1 MSHLKLVPPKRSRS
15 PKSPAAAK
23 PKRIVIGLPR
33 PAVRTLAVVSGKGG
47 VGKSNVVAN
56 LAVAMGEMGAS
67 VLVLDADLGQ
77 ANQDV
82 LLGVHPRVDLLSVLR
97 GECALED
104 IVIEGPAGVKLVP
117 AGSGDP
123 LLADVDDVRRER
135 LFREIGALAA
145 ESDIVLI
152 DNASGASRQAAGF
165 ALAAREMVVV
175 TTPEPT
181 AYNDSYGLLKVLA
194 RQGLATQPGVL
205 VNLSTSV
212 EDAEEVAHRLASV
225 CRRFLR
231 VQVHMLGH
239 VPVDPALTQ
248 AVRRQEPVVVSYPNS
263 PSARALTT
271 LAERLLS
278 HSPDGSPLGGYPA
291 WEGECA

>member
-1 MSHLKLVPPKRSRS
+1 MSHLKLVPPKRNRGT
-15 PKSPAAAK
+15 KSPAAAK
-23 PKRIVIGLPR
+23 PKRVVIGLPR
-33 PAVRTLAVVSGKGG
+33 PAVRTLAVISGKGG

-97 GECALED
+97 GECSLED
-104 IVIEGPAGVKLVP
+104 ILIEGPAGVKLVP

-165 ALAAREMVVV
+165 ALAAREVVV
-175 TTPEPT
+175 ITTPEPT
-181 AYNDSYGLLKVLA
+181 AYADSYGLIKVLA

-205 VNLSTSV
+205 VNFSTSV

-239 VPVDPALTQ
+239 VPIDPALSQ

-278 HSPDGSPLGGYPA
+278 HSPDGSPVGFPA

>member
-1 MSHLKLVPPKRSRS
+1 VSHLKLVPQKKTRS

-97 GECALED
+97 GECSLED
-104 IVIEGPAGVKLVP
+104 ILIEGPAGVKLVP

-165 ALAAREMVVV
+165 ALAAREVVVV

-181 AYNDSYGLLKVLA
+181 AYADSYGLIKVLA
-194 RQGLATQPGVL
+194 RQGLANQWLGLGQLAFLAHHQGQVVERNRHVGVFIAQEFA
-205 VNLSTSV
+205 V
-212 EDAEEVAHRLASV
+212 ERQHVAVHRLGFGEFAFV
-225 CRRFLR
+225 LENQGEL
-231 VQVHMLGH
+231 VEQYGHLQVVLTELFPCH
-239 VPVDPALTQ
+239 V
-248 AVRRQEPVVVSYPNS
+248 
-263 PSARALTT
+263 
-271 LAERLLS
+271 
-278 HSPDGSPLGGYPA
+278 
-291 WEGECA
+291 

>member
-1 MSHLKLVPPKRSRS
+1 VNHLKLVPPKRKRAT
-15 PKSPAAAK
+15 KSPAADK
-23 PKRIVIGLPR
+23 PKRVVIGLPR
-33 PAVRTLAVVSGKGG
+33 PAVRTLAVISGKGG

-97 GECALED
+97 GECSLED
-104 IVIEGPAGVKLVP
+104 ILIEGPAGVKLVP

-165 ALAAREMVVV
+165 ALAAREVVVV

-181 AYNDSYGLLKVLA
+181 AYADSYGLIKVLA
-194 RQGLATQPGVL
+194 RQGLQTQPGVL
-205 VNLSTSV
+205 VNQSTSV

-239 VPVDPALTQ
+239 VPIDPALSQ

-263 PSARALTT
+263 TSARALTT

-278 HSPDGSPLGGYPA
+278 HSPDGSPVVGDPA